1 MRTRIEINIPPR
13 PLLKD
18 KETKRLIRA
27 AQEGDVTARET
38 LINANLRLV
47 CNVIRRFGGRGYD
60 ADDLFQIGCIGLIKA
75 IDKFDLTFNVK
86 FSTYAVP
93 MIIGEIRRFLRD
105 DTPIRVSRS
114 LKELAWRIQT
124 TKEQLQS
131 ELDREPT
138 IGEISEAMDVPRE
151 DLVNALEAGQMPA
164 SLYDILHQEE
174 GDAIYIM
181 DQLRNDEQGEAAW
194 IETVALQQLLA
205 SLPPRDQKIIHWRFF
220 EDKTQAEVAGRLNL
234 SQVQV
239 SRLEREALKKLR
251 AMARGNEDDGSE
263 HA

>member
-1 MRTRIEINIPPR
+1 MRARIDINIPNH

-27 AQEGDVTARET
+27 SQQGDVTARET
-38 LINANLRLV
+38 LINANLKLV
-47 CNVIRRFGGRGYD
+47 CNVIRRFEGRGYD
-60 ADDLFQIGCIGLIKA
+60 VDDLFQIGCIGLIKA
-75 IDKFDLTFNVK
+75 IDKFDLSFNVK

-124 TKEQLQS
+124 TKEQLQAK
-131 ELDREPT
+131 LDREPT
-138 IGEISEAMDVPRE
+138 IAEISETLDVPRE
-151 DLVNALEAGQMPA
+151 DLVAALEAGQSPA

-181 DQLRNDEQGEAAW
+181 DQLRNKEQGEAAW
-194 IETVALQQLLA
+194 IESVALQELLGT
-205 SLPPRDQKIIHWRFF
+205 LPERDRKIITWRFF
-220 EDKTQAEVAGRLNL
+220 EDKTQAEVARLLKL

-251 AMARGNEDDGSE
+251 SKAQDQDNGSE

>member
-1 MRTRIEINIPPR
+1 MRARIDINIPNH

-18 KETKRLIRA
+18 KETKRLIKA
-27 AQEGDVTARET
+27 SQQGDVKARET
-38 LINANLRLV
+38 LINANLKLV
-47 CNVIRRFGGRGYD
+47 CNVIRRFEGRGYD
-60 ADDLFQIGCIGLIKA
+60 VDDLFQIGCIGLIKA
-75 IDKFDLTFNVK
+75 IDKFDLSFNVK

-131 ELDREPT
+131 KLDREPT
-138 IGEISEAMDVPRE
+138 IGEISEALNVPRE
-151 DLVNALEAGQMPA
+151 DLVAALEAGQTPA

-181 DQLRNDEQGEAAW
+181 DQLRNREQGEAAW
-194 IETVALQQLLA
+194 IESVALQELLDN
-205 SLPPRDQKIIHWRFF
+205 LPERDRKIINWRFYK
-220 EDKTQAEVAGRLNL
+220 DKTQAEVARLLNL

-251 AMARGNEDDGSE
+251 SMAQEQEDGSE

>member
-1 MRTRIEINIPPR
+1 MRARIEINIPR
-13 PLLKD
+13 HPLLKD

-27 AQEGDVTARET
+27 AQEGDVQARET
-38 LINANLRLV
+38 LINSNLRLV
-47 CNVIRRFGGRGYD
+47 CNVIRRFAGRGYE

-75 IDKFDLTFNVK
+75 IDKFDLTFKVK

-124 TKEQLQS
+124 TREQLQA

-138 IGEISEAMDVPRE
+138 IGEISETMEVPVE
-151 DLVNALEAGQMPA
+151 DLVSAMEAGQMPA

-181 DQLRNDEQGEAAW
+181 DQLHNKEKGETAW
-194 IETVALQQLLA
+194 VETVALQQLLHK
-205 SLPPRDQKIIHWRFF
+205 LPERDQKIIHWRFF
-220 EDKTQAEVAGRLNL
+220 EDKTQAEVARLLDL

-251 AMARGNEDDGSE
+251 TMAGAHDDDPA